1 MRKMTTLFQKL
12 IMLPALTIL
21 LWGASN
27 RPLTLGI
34 TGVALKE
41 DISSLIE
48 LKNYLT
54 EKTDYPIRIKF
65 ARSYATMKRL
75 IMDGTVDIAYI
86 CGATYLDLLPTKK
99 VELLALPL
107 LEGKPYYYSLVIAK
121 KGAPYRS
128 LYDFRGEIYAMS
140 DPESNSG
147 SLVPRYEL
155 RIHGDEAEHFFKRI
169 VYTYDHGESIRAVL
183 EGYVQGAS
191 VDSAVFRAYRRNH
204 PHEAEHL
211 RVVQRFGPFG
221 IPPFVVRKELPDAVK
236 RKLRMALITMKKSA
250 KARAILEAMALD
262 GFVAPGDFEYPK
274 IRQIKKALAETP
286 DKKRPG
292 R

>member
-1 MRKMTTLFQKL
+1 MQKLTSIFQKL
-12 IMLPALTIL
+12 ITLLILPIF

-41 DISSLIE
+41 DISSLFE

-54 EKTDYPIRIKF
+54 EQTGYRIKIKF
-65 ARSYATMKRL
+65 ARSYATMRHL
-75 IMDGTVDIAYI
+75 ILDGTVDIAYV
-86 CGATYLDLLPTKK
+86 CGATYLDLLPAKK

-107 LEGKPYYYSLVIAK
+107 LKGKPYYHSLVIAR
-121 KGAPYRS
+121 KGTPYRS
-128 LYDFRGEIYAMS
+128 LYDFREKIYAMS

-155 RIHGDEAEHFFKRI
+155 RKHGEKAESFFKRI

-183 EGYVQGAS
+183 KGFVQGAS
-191 VDSAVFRAYRRNH
+191 VDGAVFKAYRRNH
-204 PHEAEHL
+204 PREAARL

-221 IPPFVVRKELPDAVK
+221 IPPFIMRKDLPDPVK
-236 RKLRMALITMKKSA
+236 AKLCNALIAMKKRA
-250 KARAILEAMALD
+250 KGRSILEAMALE
-262 GFVAPGDFEYPK
+262 GFVAPGGFDYPN
-274 IRQIKKALAETP
+274 IREIKKALATPP
-286 DKKRPG
+286 DKGLKR
-292 R
+292 